1 VTWLDIDGTLVPWYR
16 HTHLLLLLV
25 LTLNP
30 PIIDSFISRLSILLK
45 FFFEQ
50 TCCNQCVYNPL
61 QFSNSG
67 PLLYFENYKGLQTR

>member
-45 FFFEQ
+45 KNSEQ
-50 TCCNQCVYNPL
+50 TCCKSMCL
-61 QFSNSG
+61 QSLTIFKLSAFV
-67 PLLYFENYKGLQTR
+67 L